1 MCLDPPHHCSFLC
14 PLQAQSIYWLPAI
27 PLHQLLEPLNSLY
40 VLCRWFH
47 NYPRLYWDLQASF
60 YKGWTFC
67 YIWYSPRKQ
76 FCCSYHTSIM
86 YICGNVRRAN
96 ARFFCE
102 KNDSAKSTPV
112 YRKVLCNAANHKRR
126 LQIGPTKEDDKTF
139 AVHDDKKANLIDAFV
154 QQREQKFQ
162 ETPLVHKWVWII
174 MLHQCK

>member
-1 MCLDPPHHCSFLC
+1 
-14 PLQAQSIYWLPAI
+14 
-27 PLHQLLEPLNSLY
+27 
-40 VLCRWFH
+40 
-47 NYPRLYWDLQASF
+47 
-60 YKGWTFC
+60 
-67 YIWYSPRKQ
+67 
-76 FCCSYHTSIM
+76 M

-112 YRKVLCNAANHKRR
+112 YRKVLCNAANLKRR